1 MKASDIFFKIGL
13 SAWLLGA
20 GGTAVVFMLSW
31 FDVVSTQGISWRMVW
46 LICGVG
52 GLGSIIVGGVL
63 NIWRR

>member
-1 MKASDIFFKIGL
+1 MKASDICFKIGL

-20 GGTAVVFMLSW
+20 GGTAIVFMLSW
-31 FDVVSTQGISWRMVW
+31 LDIMTTDNIDWSMVW

-52 GLGSIIVGGVL
+52 GLAAIVLGGIF